1 MRRTFGYNIVLLFMA
16 IFFANNIS
24 FSQDAIITG
33 KVRYGNEVL
42 QAATIS
48 LGGQTKLTDGN
59 GAFSFSVKPGTYK
72 IIITHAGYKKIEQTI
87 IAEAGST
94 KNVEFDMIPN
104 EQLGES
110 SSGRFPFSYSAKQS
124 KYAGSC

>member
-1 MRRTFGYNIVLLFMA
+1 MRRTTGYTIVLLFMA
-16 IFFANNIS
+16 IFFTNGIS

-48 LGGQTKLTDGN
+48 LGGQTKLTEEN
-59 GAFSFSVKPGTYK
+59 GAFTFSVKPGTYK

-94 KNVEFDMIPN
+94 KNIEFDMIPN
-104 EQLGES
+104 ELLDEV
-110 SSGRFPFSYSAKQS
+110 KLE
-124 KYAGSC
+124 